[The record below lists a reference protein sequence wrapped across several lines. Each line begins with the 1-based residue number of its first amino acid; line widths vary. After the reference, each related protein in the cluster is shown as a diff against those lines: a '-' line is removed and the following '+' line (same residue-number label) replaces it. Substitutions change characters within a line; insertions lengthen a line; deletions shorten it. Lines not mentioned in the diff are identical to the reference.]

1 MKHSTLGQPLIF
13 VRIPLASCLTRLYN
27 RRQTEKIMAKVSIL
41 LLLIVVSPLLTIGQS
56 KLPSASDR
64 LPTVTTPGKTNPETV
79 SDINAQLIWLLGAS
93 PAPHDSA
100 METAARSAYWRE
112 AFGNLSFQDQEK
124 LSATLRDFRSH
135 HDAFAAEYNGLVP
148 SISRDDVW
156 KEYRDFRVKV
166 NDLVAETVRTL
177 NDLFPDSAAQ
187 FHSTVEVGKSFMFLS
202 SYRSSADPDY
212 ATSSRAAATGF
223 TFIQGA
229 VSGGPFATG
238 VTVGMVPGCPGK
250 MIPQIRVGTADDSL
264 VMGPPTAPWEY
275 VNFQVTKPIAEHQ
288 VKYSSMVNCF
298 ISKSQQPP
306 AQ

>member
-1 MKHSTLGQPLIF
+1 
-13 VRIPLASCLTRLYN
+13 
-27 RRQTEKIMAKVSIL
+27 MAKVIIL
-41 LLLIVVSPLLTIGQS
+41 LLLIAASPLLAIGQTKS
-56 KLPSASDR
+56 QSASDR
-64 LPTVTTPGKTNPETV
+64 LPTITTKGNTNPETV
-79 SDINAQLIWLLGAS
+79 SDINAQLIWLLAAS
-93 PAPHDSA
+93 PAPHDSG
-100 METAARSAYWRE
+100 METAARSQYWRV
-112 AFGNLSFQDQEK
+112 AFGNLNAQEQEK
-124 LSATLRDFRSH
+124 LSATLRDFRSR
-135 HDAFAAEYNGLVP
+135 HDAFAADYNKLVP
-148 SISRDDVW
+148 SVGRDDVW

-187 FHSTVEVGKSFMFLS
+187 FHSTVEIGKSFMFLS
-202 SYRSSADPDY
+202 SYRSSTDPDY
-212 ATSSRAAATGF
+212 AASPRAAATGF

-250 MIPQIRVGTADDSL
+250 MIPQIRVGTAADSL

-275 VNFQVTKPIAEHQ
+275 INFQVTKPVAEHQ

-298 ISKSQQPP
+298 ISRPQQPP